1 MENNVLKIIA
11 QTNAILID
19 NKPFFTCT
27 VHFFKTFTHQP
38 FNMGKG
44 HYYEN
49 QNIENQKEHRKN
61 CKASEHRKC
70 LLS

>member
-1 MENNVLKIIA
+1 MVLEKDDKM
-11 QTNAILID
+11 L
-19 NKPFFTCT
+19 
-27 VHFFKTFTHQP
+27 
-38 FNMGKG
+38 GEG